1 MMRSAT
7 FFRMGTH
14 PNGPSKVVM
23 EDGSK
28 ITLDEWLEVSEH
40 GGTFASWDE
49 QGPRSSYFCRDTGAI
64 TNRAVALFHSCLR
77 YCQLIELCPSRYG
90 CPATSELFYILR
102 VVLRGRLQAHPDKEL
117 AKRLHHDYP
126 DIYKDPNHKPEL
138 ACALSN
144 FEALCGFRPKKSI
157 LEEFRRTPELM
168 ELVNPRSFEAFQDH
182 VMEEE
187 CDGEKAR
194 ATAAKLFEE
203 YISSEEPASTAAVQR
218 LMDRLKREDS
228 TNVSISD
235 QIALRLHSDF
245 PFDIGIFAP
254 YWLNYVQLDPGQ
266 SLFMEPNEPHAYL
279 KGDCVECMA
288 CSDNVVRAGLTGKF
302 KDVQTLCSM
311 LTYNMNHVPI
321 SAGERIDARTV
332 KYQPGTSEFILYRI
346 DLAQY
351 QRITII
357 KFSHPS
363 ICLVLSGSGQTPVK
377 WLTKGQ
383 VYAIEGGH
391 ECVIESGASG
401 ISFFQISSPENDMS
415 KS

>member
-1 MMRSAT
+1 MYRLSCHVQNYPWGKPAEESLVAE
-7 FFRMGTH
+7 FQAANEEDPSLVEKNRGKPFAELWMGTH

-28 ITLDEWLEVSEH
+28 ITLDEWLEGH
-40 GGTFASWDE
+40 GRNNL
-49 QGPRSSYFCRDTGAI
+49 QSSCTLPFMFKVLSV
-64 TNRAVALFHSCLR
+64 NRALS
-77 YCQLIELCPSRYG
+77 I
-90 CPATSELFYILR
+90 
-102 VVLRGRLQAHPDKEL
+102 QAHPDKEL